1 MIIPLVKSLREL
13 KLNSFLQKLNY
24 DSWEESRTL
33 LREACKKKKERSF
46 TFEVS
51 STTVAV

>member
-33 LREACKKKKERSF
+33 LREACKKKERSF